1 MSVLDQ
7 LTENAKKEE
16 LTQELT
22 VERLSEL
29 CQQAMEASRAKYD
42 GNSQFYAACHELG
55 VEYPV

>member
-16 LTQELT
+16 LTL
-22 VERLSEL
+22 ERLSEL

-42 GNSQFYAACHELG
+42 GNSQFYAACHKLG